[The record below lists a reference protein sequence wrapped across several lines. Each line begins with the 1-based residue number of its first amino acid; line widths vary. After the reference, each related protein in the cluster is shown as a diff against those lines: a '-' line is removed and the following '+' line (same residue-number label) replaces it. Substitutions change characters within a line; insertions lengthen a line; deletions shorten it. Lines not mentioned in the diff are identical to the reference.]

1 MVQIQ
6 PDEGTLSPGETVLF
20 VLTFISSEHP
30 TCYQLDVFCQ
40 VLDWIVQLMSIVV
53 CENKVYRR
61 VEVTSHLC
69 PSQILQE
76 DELVQY
82 KHALQRWEEEK
93 ERQQTEFIITD
104 KKLLKTQPILE
115 DDVIF

>member
-1 MVQIQ
+1 M
-6 PDEGTLSPGETVLF
+6 
-20 VLTFISSEHP
+20 
-30 TCYQLDVFCQ
+30 
-40 VLDWIVQLMSIVV
+40 QLMSIVV
-53 CENKVYRR
+53 CENKVHRQ

-82 KHALQRWEEEK
+82 KNALQQWEKEK

-115 DDVIF
+115 EDVIF